1 MISVNENF
9 NHVSVLIIGGGPAG
23 LSAAISV
30 KSENKD
36 IDVILLEKGNAIGNH
51 NLSGAVIELDPL
63 IRLLDKA
70 KPDWKEIKS
79 AEDLFNNKVKND
91 DLRFLFGKKYAIN
104 LSPLVGI
111 GKNIG
116 LPLGDMD
123 NHGNHIV
130 SISKLARFLE
140 EIALSLGVEI
150 YTGFGVKEIL
160 YDKTNGNI
168 TGVKLVDQGI
178 DKEWKQQ
185 PNYVKG
191 EEIKPKIV
199 ILAEGANG
207 YVTEDFIEK
216 AGLKRRVKQ
225 VYSVGVKE
233 IIKVSNDK
241 YKLFGENRV
250 VHTMGYPL
258 WLPIVGPAIFG
269 GGIAYSYGNNQIAI
283 GIIAGADW
291 KYFNFNPQKALS
303 DFKQSNFIKQ
313 FIDEGELIE
322 TGVKVIPEGG
332 YYAIPRYSQYNNGN
346 TSNTI
351 GYDNVM
357 IVGDSAGFVNMHK
370 IKGLHN
376 AIESGSLSGKTAAQC
391 IDNPNIAADVYTKLI
406 ENSAIMEEMKAAKN
420 FRAIVSKFGQTVG
433 LFLSSIGKFLPKI
446 NIEKDSQ
453 SMKHI
458 KFKFSN
464 EDEFDK
470 AAFVALTG
478 TEHREDQPSHLSILD
493 NHICNDK
500 CESNFNRPCITFCP
514 AGVYEKINDDTVA
527 ANPSNCLHC
536 KTCQIKCPYDNIT
549 WNVPEGEGGPR
560 YKQM

>member
-1 MISVNENF
+1 MIAVNENL

-23 LSAAISV
+23 LAAAISV

-36 IDVILLEKGNAIGNH
+36 IDVILLEKGSAIGNH
-51 NLSGAVIELDPL
+51 NLSGAVIEIDPL
-63 IRLLDKA
+63 IRLLDRTKS
-70 KPDWKEIKS
+70 DWKEIKG
-79 AEDLFNNKVKND
+79 AEDIFNNKVSHD
-91 DLRFLFGKKYAIN
+91 DLRFLFGKKYAFN
-104 LSPLVGI
+104 LSSLVGI

-130 SISKLARFLE
+130 SISKLSRFLE

-150 YTGFGVKEIL
+150 YTGFGVKEVH
-160 YDKTNGNI
+160 YDKDDDN
-168 TGVKLVDQGI
+168 VKHVQLVDQGI

-191 EEIKPKIV
+191 EEIKAKIV

-216 AGLKRRVKQ
+216 AGLKRKIKQ

-233 IIKVSNDK
+233 IIKVSDEK
-241 YKLFGENRV
+241 YKLFGQNRV

-258 WLPIVGPAIFG
+258 WSPIVGPAIFG
-269 GGIAYSYGNNQIAI
+269 GGFAYSYGNNQIAI

-303 DFKQSNFIKQ
+303 DFKQSNFLKQ
-313 FIDEGELIE
+313 FIDEGELVE
-322 TGVKVIPEGG
+322 TGVKIIPEGG
-332 YYAIPRYSQYNNGN
+332 YYAIPRYDQNNNGSIN
-346 TSNTI
+346 NTI
-351 GYDNVM
+351 GYNNVL

-376 AIESGSLSGKTAAQC
+376 AIESGSLSGKAAAQC
-391 IDNPNIAADVYTKLI
+391 IDNPIIAADVYTDLI
-406 ENSAIMEEMKAAKN
+406 EKSSIMEEMKQAKN
-420 FRAIVSKFGQTVG
+420 FRAIVSKFGQTMG
-433 LFLSSIGKFLPKI
+433 LILSFIGRFLPKI

-464 EDEFDK
+464 ENEFDK

-493 NHICNDK
+493 NQICNNK

-514 AGVYEKINDDTVA
+514 AGVYEKINDDTIA

-536 KTCQIKCPYDNIT
+536 KTCQIKCPYDNIK
-549 WNVPEGEGGPR
+549 WNIPEGEGGPR